1 MLVRYFCRLHSFP
14 DMSQSRSSVWLIIR
28 PILCVL
34 IGALVSGCIDAVNLG
49 LDAPDP
55 RPVVVDG
62 SILSGP
68 GPHAVTLSRAA
79 AFEQSLEGADVRI
92 RKARVFIRNLS
103 TGEETRLSESVAGR
117 YETEPGAL
125 IGRPGERYRLDV
137 RLNNGAH
144 YRSIPEVM
152 PGAVPLDS
160 LYTQYDPSRD
170 VFTVRADYSD
180 PAGEPRR
187 YRWDT
192 EALYQYV
199 LPGLAPSYCWI
210 DDGVGSD
217 LPLTDDR
224 LTDGQDVQ
232 GMRIRSIPNGRKT
245 ILAYQVNVRQLTL
258 TPEAYEFWKIIE
270 TQVENIG
277 DPFTPPPTP
286 VPTNIRAMQKTGA
299 KPRGY
304 FAAVGASSQHTV
316 CVRTGDDP
324 RAPRFQVPE
333 TDLRCNGPTATSR
346 PPDFWTCTVTVNPS
360 P

>member
-1 MLVRYFCRLHSFP
+1 
-14 DMSQSRSSVWLIIR
+14 MSQSRSLPRRIVH
-28 PILCVL
+28 PILSL
-34 IGALVSGCIDAVNLG
+34 LLGTLGFGCIDAVNLG
-49 LDAPDP
+49 LDAPSP

-62 SILSGP
+62 SIRSGP
-68 GPHAVTLSRAA
+68 GPHVVTLTRAA

-92 RKARVFIRNLS
+92 REARVLIRNLT
-103 TGEETRLSESVAGR
+103 TGEGARLSESVAGR
-117 YETEPGAL
+117 YETDPGAL

-137 RLNNGAH
+137 RLNDGAR

-192 EALYQYV
+192 EALYQYI
-199 LPGLAPSYCWI
+199 LPGGAPSYCWI

-217 LPLTDDR
+217 LPLADDR

-232 GMRIRSIPNGRKT
+232 GRRIRSIPNGRKT
-245 ILAYQVNVRQLTL
+245 ILAYQVDVRQLTL
-258 TPEAYEFWKIIE
+258 TPDAYAFWTVIE

-286 VPTNIRAMQKTGA
+286 VPTNIRAVDDTGA

-316 CVRTGDDP
+316 CVRTADDP
-324 RAPRFQVPE
+324 RALRFQVPE
-333 TDLRCNGPTATSR
+333 SDLRCNGPTATSR
-346 PPDFWTCTVTVNPS
+346 PPDFWTCTTTVNPS